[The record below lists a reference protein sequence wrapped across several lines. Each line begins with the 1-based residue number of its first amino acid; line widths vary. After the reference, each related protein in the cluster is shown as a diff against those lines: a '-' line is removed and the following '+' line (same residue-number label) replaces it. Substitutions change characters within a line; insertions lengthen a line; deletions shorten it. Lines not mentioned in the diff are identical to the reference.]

1 MRGVHIYN
9 ILNGIF
15 YLAYGLWGLILPKR
29 ILAFIDVQS
38 HGLYALHNIRAVW
51 AGLAMLG
58 LLVLWKSRSSNA
70 VMVGLIVALGTGA
83 LVTGR
88 IVGFALDGMD
98 SGSQGTYYEIAFEL
112 SWTILGLFLVKR
124 AGRIS

>member
-1 MRGVHIYN
+1 MRGLYIYN

-15 YLAYGLWGLILPKR
+15 YLAYGLWGLFLPKR

-58 LLVLWKSRSSNA
+58 LLVLWKSRSNSA
-70 VMVGLIVALGTGA
+70 VMVGLSVALATGA

-88 IVGFALDGMD
+88 IFGFALDGMD
-98 SGSQGTYYEIAFEL
+98 SGSQGTYYEIAFEV
-112 SWTILGLFLVKR
+112 SWTIIGLFFVRR
-124 AGRIS
+124 ASRAA